1 MTKEDPGPAEG
12 GITGGGI
19 TGGGA
24 PGGGRRRAGPLS
36 GRQAEAARNDR
47 RILESARA
55 VFTADPDAPITAVA
69 KHAGV
74 GISALYTRYAS
85 KEDLIRT
92 LCTEAMQAIV
102 SETEHALEQVGS
114 GRDHWQVLADF
125 MRRLVDAD
133 TSSMTSSMAG
143 TFAPTPDMFALAN
156 RSSQLMGELFAQVND
171 VLRPDVV
178 LHDLSLIFELVAAI
192 RGPNPKRTQELRHRY
207 LALILDGL
215 RARDR
220 EELPGPPP
228 GWQEL
233 SDRWIP
239 KAAS

>member
-1 MTKEDPGPAEG
+1 MTEEDHAP
-12 GITGGGI
+12 TGDGL
-19 TGGGA
+19 T
-24 PGGGRRRAGPLS
+24 GGGRRRAGTLS

-74 GISALYTRYAS
+74 GISALYTRYGS
-85 KEDLIRT
+85 KEELIRT

-102 SETEHALEQVGS
+102 SETELALEQVGS

-125 MRRLVDAD
+125 VRRLVDAD
-133 TSSMTSSMAG
+133 TSSMTQSMAG
-143 TFAPTPDMFALAN
+143 TFTPTPDMFALAN
-156 RSSQLMGELFAQVND
+156 RSSQLMGALFAQVND
-171 VLRPDVV
+171 VLRPDAV
-178 LHDLSLIFELVAAI
+178 LHDLSLIFEMVAVV
-192 RGPNPKRTQELRHRY
+192 RGPNPQRTQELRHRY
-207 LALILDGL
+207 LALVMDGL

-220 EELPGPPP
+220 EDLPGPPP
-228 GWQEL
+228 SWQEL

>member
-1 MTKEDPGPAEG
+1 MTEEDRAP
-12 GITGGGI
+12 TGD
-19 TGGGA
+19 T
-24 PGGGRRRAGPLS
+24 PTGGGRRRAGPLS
-36 GRQAEAARNDR
+36 GRQAEAARNDQ

-74 GISALYTRYAS
+74 GISALYTRYGS
-85 KEDLIRT
+85 KEELIRT

-102 SETEHALEQVGS
+102 RETELAIEQVGS

-133 TSSMTSSMAG
+133 TSSMTQSMAG
-143 TFAPTPDMFALAN
+143 TFTPTPDMFALAT

-178 LHDLSLIFELVAAI
+178 LHDLSLIFEVVAAV
-192 RGPNPKRTQELRHRY
+192 RGPNRPRTQELRHRY
-207 LALILDGL
+207 LALVLDGL

-220 EELPGPPP
+220 EDLPGPPP

>member
-1 MTKEDPGPAEG
+1 MTEEDPHLVPLAA
-12 GITGGGI
+12 T
-19 TGGGA
+19 A
-24 PGGGRRRAGPLS
+24 AGGGRRRAGVLS

-74 GISALYTRYAS
+74 GISALYTRYGS
-85 KEDLIRT
+85 KEELIRT
-92 LCTEAMQAIV
+92 LCTEAMQAV
-102 SETEHALEQVGS
+102 ARETEDALEQVRS
-114 GRDHWQVLADF
+114 GRDHWQVLAGF

-156 RSSQLMGELFAQVND
+156 RSSQLMGELFAEVKD
-171 VLRPDVV
+171 VLRPDAV
-178 LHDLSLIFELVAAI
+178 LHDLSLIFELVAAV
-192 RGPNPKRTQELRHRY
+192 RGPSPQRTQELRHRY

-220 EELPGPPP
+220 DELPGPPP

-239 KAAS
+239 KGAAKPS